1 MCGYV
6 WYAGS
11 GVLNCASSYGSPTPA
26 KEGVENVP
34 NRDID
39 DLAAHCLSCPPLM
52 AAGASSASERSSGSP
67 ETASAKLLR

>member
-1 MCGYV
+1 MGC
-6 WYAGS
+6 

-52 AAGASSASERSSGSP
+52 AREVR
-67 ETASAKLLR
+67 EQREEQLRLRRNLHQAQPR